1 MSKGVCKVF
10 KEIDEL
16 FKWEKNGSNINIVYD
31 DSLKAYCPVVNYQ
44 NKKECVSYEQII
56 SSAFTILL
64 KDFKNVYDDDD
75 GGVLEDDK
83 LADYAILW
91 LSYKIIQKLHS
102 KVINLKEYYDK
113 YLKKNNKY
121 IEGNSDAEA
130 YKTCNDIINKKQD
143 LMNID
148 IQIISKFY
156 EALQILCNMYNEDKE
171 KNPDCA
177 KCSKKAN
184 EFVEIFK
191 GLNDNSNH
199 TDGSS
204 YNQLLHILSN
214 DYDNFKNCCNKKK
227 GESCDFPSLPKITPK
242 KRSVQN
248 PVESPGHK
256 YGQTSEDISSKSP
269 IANTLIPVLSI
280 FVAIPMFLGIAY
292 KYSLF
297 GIDKRLQR
305 QHLRKKLK
313 KIKKKMNNHYL
324 DLVNNIKS
332 YI

>member
-1 MSKGVCKVF
+1 MSKEVCKVF
-10 KEIDEL
+10 KEIDGL
-16 FKWEKNGSNINIVYD
+16 FRLQKNGSDITIDYD
-31 DSLKAYCPVVNYQ
+31 YSLKAYCPIPNHLNNQ
-44 NKKECVSYEQII
+44 ECVSYEQII
-56 SSAFTILL
+56 RSAFTILL
-64 KDFKNVYDDDD
+64 KDFKNVYDDD

-91 LSYKIIQKLHS
+91 LSYKIIQDFHF
-102 KVINLKEYYDK
+102 KVNNLKEYYHK
-113 YLKKNNKY
+113 YLKGNEKY
-121 IEGNSDAEA
+121 IEEISDAEA
-130 YKTCNDIINKKQD
+130 YKTYNDIINKKQD
-143 LMNID
+143 LMNMD

-227 GESCDFPSLPKITPK
+227 GESCDFPSLPQITPK
-242 KRSVQN
+242 KGIAQN
-248 PVESPGHK
+248 SLESPGHT
-256 YGQTSEDISSKSP
+256 YGQTSEAISSKSS
-269 IANTLIPVLSI
+269 IANTLIPVLST

-313 KIKKKMNNHYL
+313 KIKKKMNHY
-324 DLVNNIKS
+324 I
-332 YI
+332 